1 MLAPTAA
8 VVLDATAIGLT
19 LKINPQIDL
28 SIDDKGPGL
37 GVYSAL
43 GTEIS
48 NWCWPQLWRW

>member
-48 NWCWPQLWRW
+48 NWCWPQLGRW